1 VDAAALAELPIF
13 SSMPPHD
20 RDRFVNVCSDLVVE
34 AGTTLVTEGDFGFAM
49 FVIRDGTA
57 DVLQNET
64 VLRSLGPGDVCGEIA
79 VLSSGRRTAT
89 VVARTPMRLVTLL
102 NRDVWRFERES
113 PELGVALRASI
124 AEYHER

>member
-13 SSMPPHD
+13 NSIPPPE
-20 RDRFVNVCSDLVVE
+20 RDRFVNLCADLVVE

-49 FVIRDGTA
+49 FVIREGTA
-57 DVLQNET
+57 DVIQSQI
-64 VLRSLGPGDVCGEIA
+64 VLRSLGPGDVFGEIA

-102 NRDVWRFERES
+102 NRDVWRLEREC
-113 PELGVALRASI
+113 PELGTALRASI
-124 AEYHER
+124 AEYLER